1 MAVAAA
7 VVLSTADLDIQRST
21 DSVIMNKKTSE

>member
-21 DSVIMNKKTSE
+21 DSEIFITNV